1 VTRGGLILHEEHLPY
16 PVFEERIKDL
26 LLRDTTIVVDEFQRP
41 PERFLDL
48 LHYHSPDSRVK
59 LRGARIRGIWKLLD
73 EDKARGSVNA

>member
-1 VTRGGLILHEEHLPY
+1 MTRGGLILHEELPY
-16 PVFEERIKDL
+16 PVFEERIKNL
-26 LLRDTTIVVDEFQRP
+26 LLRDITIVVDEFRRL

-59 LRGARIRGIWKLLD
+59 LRGARIRGFWKLLD